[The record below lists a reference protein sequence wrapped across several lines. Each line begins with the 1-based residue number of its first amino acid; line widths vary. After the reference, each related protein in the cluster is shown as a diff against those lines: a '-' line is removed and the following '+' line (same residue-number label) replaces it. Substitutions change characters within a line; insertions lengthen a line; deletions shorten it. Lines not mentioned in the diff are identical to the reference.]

1 MMTESRLFSCLSHL
15 ECTACRKSFDA
26 DRVHGLCPGCGKV
39 LYARYDLAAAKRAV
53 SRDDLRSRPPDMW
66 RYHELMPVR
75 DPANV
80 LCLGEGMTPQF
91 EAPRLA
97 KRYGVRSLLV
107 KDEGKNPTGSFK
119 ARGIAAAAS
128 RAKEL
133 GITAIS
139 MPTAGNAGSALAAYA
154 ARGAMDAFIVMPQDT
169 PIINQAECVAYG
181 AHTYAIDGLITD
193 AGRVLREIGPA
204 RGWFDLSTLRE
215 PYRVEGKKTM
225 GYEIA
230 EAMGWT
236 FPDVIVYPA
245 GGGTGLVGIW
255 KAIAEMA
262 ELGWID
268 SKRPRMIMVQAEGC
282 APVVRAYRENRTHAE
297 PFANAHTVASG
308 LRVPA
313 AIGDYLMLQTV
324 RESGGTA
331 VTVTDA
337 ELLAAMR
344 EMAATEG
351 VFTAPEAAATLAALP
366 QLRESGAIRAT
377 DQVLLMLTGAGM
389 KYFEQ
394 VPVNLP
400 RVDPAHP
407 KLD

>member
-1 MMTESRLFSCLSHL
+1 MAFSYLSHI
-15 ECTACRKSFDA
+15 ECTSCHKTFDA
-26 DRVHGLCPGCGKV
+26 GKLLGLCPDCAKV
-39 LYARYDLAAAKRAV
+39 LYARYDLDAVKRAV
-53 SRDDLRSRPPDMW
+53 ARDDVRARRPDMW
-66 RYHELMPVR
+66 RYHEVLPVR

-80 LCLGEGMTPQF
+80 LSLGEGLTPMF

-97 KRYGVRSLLV
+97 KRYGVRSLLL

-119 ARGIAAAAS
+119 ARGLCVAAS

-133 GITAIS
+133 GVRAIS

-154 ARGAMDAFIVMPQDT
+154 ARGGMDAYIVMPLDT

-181 AHTYAIDGLITD
+181 AHTYAIDGLIND
-193 AGRVLREIGPA
+193 AGRVLREVGPA

-236 FPDVIVYPA
+236 FPDVIIYPA

-255 KAIAEMA
+255 KAVAEMA

-268 SKRPRMIMVQAEGC
+268 SRRPRMMMVQAAGC
-282 APVVRAYRENRTHAE
+282 APVVRAYRQNKDHADPFENAQ
-297 PFANAHTVASG
+297 TVASG
-308 LRVPA
+308 LRVPV

-324 RESGGTA
+324 RESGGAA
-331 VTVTDA
+331 VTVTDD
-337 ELLAAMR
+337 ELLASMR
-344 EMAATEG
+344 EMAWTEG
-351 VFTAPEAAATLAALP
+351 VFAAPEAAATLAALP
-366 QLRESGAIRAT
+366 KLRDAGAIKPA
-377 DQVLLMLTGAGM
+377 DQVLLLLTGAGM

-394 VPVNLP
+394 VPVKLP
-400 RVDPAHP
+400 TVDPAMP
-407 KLD
+407 SRSIA